1 MFRRSQLKFEYI
13 LVININMYNINIY
26 NLQYNQY

>member
-1 MFRRSQLKFEYI
+1 MFRRSQLQFEYI